1 MDGDSMLAIN
11 DNELGEFTVGLMDYS
26 DELGEIF
33 TKVDSKM
40 SELTKYFGGKAATD
54 LQAQY
59 KSFRENYQIVRNNVI
74 SYSDDLISLITQ
86 FHEGSRTIALQVN
99 KAADEVLQESQKIE
113 QL

>member
-1 MDGDSMLAIN
+1 MNDDGMLAIN

-33 TKVDSKM
+33 AKIDSKM
-40 SELTKYFGGKAATD
+40 NELNKYFGGRAASD

-59 KSFRENYQIVRNNVI
+59 KSFRENYQVIRNNII

-86 FHEGSRTIALQVN
+86 FHEGSTTIALKVD

-113 QL
+113 